1 MIMPPPSPGAN
12 DSNGP
17 LSRENIEPV
26 PPVPWRLL
34 HLLALATLAITQPLL
49 STLGE
54 NPTFFVAHSTT
65 APQILAFAAI
75 VSLIPTALLGALMLA
90 GHAIS
95 PEAGGRIFYASMT
108 VLAFVFVLQVVD
120 AMPGPPVAVAAV
132 AAAVSFGLMILY
144 ATRRLVRSAVSVLS
158 VFPVGVVALFLFGS
172 PVTSIAFPDEL
183 EAVALEDLLGA
194 EFAAEHLATDT
205 MTPASPAP
213 SDPTPAGRAAV
224 SPATTGPVPT
234 GPAPTSTTAAS
245 PAPTSTMADPDAAL
259 RPASMAERL
268 SDRFP
273 PIYILVLDEL
283 PWASLLDASGQID
296 AIRYP
301 NFARL
306 GATSHVFSNATTT
319 AFTTEQAVP
328 ALLTGTLD
336 AQPAPVFSL
345 YPDNLFTLLGGVYD
359 VSSSDPLVDL
369 CPPSVCNG
377 SPPSQI
383 LDLIASDEAA
393 RSTPGTAAATNAAS
407 TTTTATAP
415 ASTTAPTTTTTATA
429 RPTATAAT
437 TTTTTATPP
446 ASTTAPTT
454 ASVTLP
460 VAGRAEGEERSD
472 RGGSLS
478 LLLWDAAIVFAHLAS
493 PENVDFGLPPIGAT
507 WGNFGRKPT
516 GPRLAV
522 DAAPDAEPE
531 ASPAPATTAT
541 PSVATE
547 ASAAETRAPAA
558 TASSPTTT
566 TSSPATTTGR
576 PATTASSP
584 TTTIGRAARSTVAP
598 ETTPIDADPTAALP
612 TGVEATTP
620 ANSDPVDAQRIKEE
634 RTAFLDS
641 LIFDDTRVAD
651 LRTEVA
657 AIAASELPR
666 LHYLHTL
673 LPHVPWRLRP
683 DGSTYADIQ
692 LPGYFSQWDDSP
704 GTAHFGQQRHLL
716 QLGLVDRLLGEYLA
730 RLEAI
735 GDFERALVVVTAD
748 HGISFVPGERSRGI
762 GDGNVGGIA
771 NVPLL
776 YKEPGQRTGTIQT
789 QPVQLI
795 DIVPTIAA
803 QLEVEAPW
811 TFDGRDMFSA
821 DPAPDRQVYGP
832 YGTVDV
838 PGNLSAIVDSI
849 AADMHEVFG
858 DGSSGSLY
866 GLGGAHSLIGKPMR
880 DWTVSPSAHCWIQER
895 PATTPD
901 SSGGVGYVYGRI
913 DASAGTRIAV
923 ALAIDGVVAGTGQS
937 YRDGSVN
944 RVYVIGD
951 PQFGR
956 GSAVFELHEIVDERL
971 APIARC

>member
-1 MIMPPPSPGAN
+1 MPPVA
-12 DSNGP
+12 
-17 LSRENIEPV
+17 
-26 PPVPWRLL
+26 WRLL
-34 HLLALATLAITQPLL
+34 HLLVLATLAITQPLL

-65 APQILAFAAI
+65 PQQILAFAAI
-75 VSLIPTALLGALMLA
+75 VALVPAALLGALMLA
-90 GHAIS
+90 GHAFS

-158 VFPVGVVALFLFGS
+158 VFPVAVVALFLFGS
-172 PVTSIAFPDEL
+172 PVTSIAFPEDL
-183 EAVALEDLLGA
+183 EAVALDDLLGA
-194 EFAAEHLATDT
+194 DPAAEHLATDSLL
-205 MTPASPAP
+205 PASPAP
-213 SDPTPAGRAAV
+213 DNPTLDDRAAV
-224 SPATTGPVPT
+224 SPAPTGPATTGPAPT
-234 GPAPTSTTAAS
+234 GITAASAAPTSTTA
-245 PAPTSTMADPDAAL
+245 DPDAAL
-259 RPASMAERL
+259 QPASMAERL

-283 PWASLLDASGQID
+283 PWASLLDASGRID
-296 AIRYP
+296 AVRYP

-319 AFTTEQAVP
+319 AFTTEHAVP

-336 AQPAPVFSL
+336 AQPAPVYSL

-383 LDLIASDEAA
+383 LDLVASDEAA
-393 RSTPGTAAATNAAS
+393 RSTPGTAAATNAATT
-407 TTTTATAP
+407 TTTTATAT
-415 ASTTAPTTTTTATA
+415 ASTTAPTTTTTTATA
-429 RPTATAAT
+429 SPTATAAT
-437 TTTTTATPP
+437 TTTTTATAP

-460 VAGRAEGEERSD
+460 VAARAEGEERSD

-493 PENVDFGLPPIGAT
+493 PEDVDFGLPSIGAT
-507 WGNFGRKPT
+507 WGNFGRGPT
-516 GPRLAV
+516 GPTLAV

-531 ASPAPATTAT
+531 ASPAPTTTST

-547 ASAAETRAPAA
+547 ASAAETSAPSA

-566 TSSPATTTGR
+566 TGSPATTASSPATTTGR
-576 PATTASSP
+576 
-584 TTTIGRAARSTVAP
+584 AARSTAAA
-598 ETTPIDADPTAALP
+598 ETTPTVADPAAALP

-634 RTAFLDS
+634 RSAFLDS

-651 LRTEVA
+651 FRTAVA
-657 AIAASELPR
+657 AVAASELPR
-666 LHYLHTL
+666 LHYLHSL

-692 LPGYFSQWDDSP
+692 LPGYFSQWDDDP

-735 GDFERALVVVTAD
+735 GDFERALVIVTAD
-748 HGISFVPGERSRGI
+748 HGISFVPGQRSRGI

-821 DPAPDRQVYGP
+821 DPAPDRRVYGP
-832 YGTVDV
+832 FGTVDV
-838 PGNLSAIVDSI
+838 PGSLSAIVETI

-866 GLGGAHSLIGKPMR
+866 GLGGAHSLIGRPVR

-901 SSGGVGYVYGRI
+901 PSGAVGYVYGRI
-913 DASAGTRIAV
+913 DASTGTRIAV

-951 PQFGR
+951 PQFRRG

-971 APIARC
+971 APIAVC